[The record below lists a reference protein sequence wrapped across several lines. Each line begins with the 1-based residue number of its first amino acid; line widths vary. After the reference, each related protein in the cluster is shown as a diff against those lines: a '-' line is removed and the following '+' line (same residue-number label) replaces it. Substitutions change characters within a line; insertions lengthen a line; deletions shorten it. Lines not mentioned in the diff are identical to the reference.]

1 MALLGTWITQII
13 VLMLIG
19 TIVELLLPNNRMRKY
34 VNLVSGLLLLL
45 ILTQP
50 ILYLFSVDMTKMVH
64 QVEDTLF
71 DTDSSLQMSEKKMKT
86 QKQDIE
92 SMQEAYIWN
101 EISSQLTQSA
111 NEVLEEKYE
120 LTVTGIEVEANEDE
134 TDIENILTT
143 IALKSKQN
151 KNEGHDI
158 DISPVEIDAKETKT
172 EAVDEEKGQVIREEL
187 AKVWDVDPSQIQLLR
202 EGQID

>member
-143 IALKSKQN
+143 IAPKSKQN

-158 DISPVEIDAKETKT
+158 GISPVEIDAKETKT